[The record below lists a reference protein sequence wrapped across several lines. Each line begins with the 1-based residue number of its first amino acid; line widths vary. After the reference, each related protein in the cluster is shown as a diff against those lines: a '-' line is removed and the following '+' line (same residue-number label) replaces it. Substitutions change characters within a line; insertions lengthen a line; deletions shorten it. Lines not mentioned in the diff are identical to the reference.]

1 MSVHENLEYQNS
13 TENAIKKY
21 EKVFGEGSFPDFYF
35 EYEFDRATF
44 ENKIVE
50 AINECLENDKDVYEM
65 KIVPLTALETSY

>member
-21 EKVFGEGSFPDFYF
+21 ERVFGEGSFPDFYF

-50 AINECLENDKDVYEM
+50 AINKCL
-65 KIVPLTALETSY
+65 